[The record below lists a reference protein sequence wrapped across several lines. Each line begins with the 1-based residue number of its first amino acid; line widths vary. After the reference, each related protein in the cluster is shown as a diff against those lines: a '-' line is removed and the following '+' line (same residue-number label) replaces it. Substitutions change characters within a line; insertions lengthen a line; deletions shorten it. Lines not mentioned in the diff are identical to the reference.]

1 MSKTKTTPAVININ
15 EDLSCN
21 NFKIVNISAG
31 VASTDGVNV
40 SQLQAQLQTV
50 VTNTTTQ
57 TPSGSAVMTYV
68 TSQLAAIDYSAYQ
81 LKSNLVTTLDTSA
94 TNYPSCSAVTNAIA
108 NKIDTNQKGVANG
121 VPTLD
126 GTGKLPTSQ
135 LPSTVLGAMTY
146 IGTVGTGG
154 TVTTLPTASSSNK
167 GNYYVVKTAGTFG
180 GITDCQIGDWVVS
193 NGSIWEKID
202 NTDQITSVAGLQ
214 GVITAASLKT
224 ALDVQAI
231 SSSSNNGYFKING
244 TDTNVYTHPATHPAS
259 IIQTDA
265 NNRFVTD
272 TQIANWNQGSVS
284 SVRTYGKLCTYSNDI
299 TATFSEAGTI
309 KANSLVVYR
318 CGLRMLEGAA
328 NDYTYTKSGNTV
340 TITFTT
346 PITNIDVIQVDY
358 SI

>member
-21 NFKIVNISAG
+21 NFKIVNLSAG

-68 TSQLAAIDYSAYQ
+68 TSQIAAIDYSAYQ

-108 NKIDTNQKGVANG
+108 NKIDTNEKGVANG
-121 VPTLD
+121 VSTLD
-126 GTGKLPTSQ
+126 GTGKVPTSQ
-135 LPSTVLGAMTY
+135 LPPAMLGAMTY

-154 TVTTLPTASSSNK
+154 TVTTLPTASSANK

-231 SSSSNNGYFKING
+231 SSSSNNGYFKIDG
-244 TDTNVYTHPATHPAS
+244 VDTNVYTHPATHPAS
-259 IIQTDA
+259 MIQTDA

-272 TQIANWNQGSVS
+272 TQIANWNQGSV
-284 SVRTYGKLCTYSNDI
+284 RTYGKLCTYSDDT
-299 TATFSEAGTI
+299 TATFSEAETI
-309 KANSLVVYR
+309 KAGSLVVYR
-318 CGLRMLEGAA
+318 CGLRMLEGAS